1 MATALALDFDGP
13 SEIAIAV
20 ASNPAIVL
28 IDAGKRDDL
37 YAHIQ
42 REIDAFQPDL
52 STTKGRDAIKSLAHK
67 ITRTKTAIDAAGKAL
82 NEEARAQINVVDA
95 ARRDSKA
102 KLDAMA
108 EAVRKPLT
116 DWEEAEKAR
125 VAACEADIAAM
136 TAAGNVSLDDTSDT
150 VRERGQDLWNQSI
163 DEARYGS
170 LYGQAVAVKAAS
182 VDRLKAAL
190 DRLTREEADRAELAK
205 LRAEQEARAE
215 ADRAAAEEAERQRT
229 EAARIE
235 QERIA
240 TERAEAARVAAEE
253 AQAERVRLAA
263 EQATK
268 DAERDA
274 ERKAQ
279 EERDRIKRGREML
292 IYIREVVSGRIGG
305 DPYPFGVLLREL
317 ESKVVVDE
325 SYGDMRDEIER
336 ARLDGIIALNEAMER
351 QAERRRRE
359 DEAEDERR
367 RLEAERARQENKAH
381 ISRVMRTA
389 KEAIMTCGANE
400 EVAKAIVV
408 AIKANTIPAITIRF

>member
-1 MATALALDFDGP
+1 MATALALALDFDGP
-13 SEIAIAV
+13 SEIAVAV

-253 AQAERVRLAA
+253 EQAEKVRRAA
-263 EQATK
+263 ENSAK
-268 DAERDA
+268 EAARIAEY
-274 ERKAQ
+274 KAQ
-279 EERDRIKRGREML
+279 EERDRLAAEHAAALATERKRA
-292 IYIREVVSGRIGG
+292 
-305 DPYPFGVLLREL
+305 D
-317 ESKVVVDE
+317 D
-325 SYGDMRDEIER
+325 
-336 ARLDGIIALNEAMER
+336 
-351 QAERRRRE
+351 
-359 DEAEDERR
+359 
-367 RLEAERARQENKAH
+367 AERARQAEADR
-381 ISRVMRTA
+381 IAREAAAAAEVVR
-389 KEAIMTCGANE
+389 KEAAEQAARETNQKHRRQVKTAAKDAMMTCGATE
-400 EVAKAIVV
+400 EVAQKIVLAII
-408 AIKANTIPAITIRF
+408 AGEIPAITIRF